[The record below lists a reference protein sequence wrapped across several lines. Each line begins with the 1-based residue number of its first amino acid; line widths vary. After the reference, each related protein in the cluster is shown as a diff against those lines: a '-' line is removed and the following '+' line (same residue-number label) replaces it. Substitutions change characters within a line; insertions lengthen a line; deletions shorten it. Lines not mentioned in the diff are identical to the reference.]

1 MFDVRGQS
9 CWIGEGYDR
18 DLSVSE
24 FIESL
29 AHGEDV
35 FLTWQSIQVAV
46 QDQHEGNASHAMIA
60 AVPGSRCRHEVET
73 REEIAFAQGHTLTVD
88 VGER

>member
-18 DLSVSE
+18 NLSVSE
-24 FIESL
+24 FGESL

-35 FLTWQSIQVAV
+35 FLTRQSIQVTV
-46 QDQHEGNASHAMIA
+46 QDQHEGNAPCAMIA
-60 AVPGSRCRHEVET
+60 GVPGSRWRHEVET
-73 REEIAFAQGHTLTVD
+73 REEIAFA
-88 VGER
+88 